1 MNRLQ
6 FFIEK
11 SAFGVCQ
18 RIGELLGISTSTIRM
33 YFIYASFL
41 TLGSPIVAYL
51 AVAFWMNVKKYLRR
65 NTERIETI
73 F

>member
-1 MNRLQ
+1 MSKLQ
-6 FFIEK
+6 LIIEK

-18 RIGELLGISTSTIRM
+18 RIGEVIGISTSAVRM

-51 AVAFWMNVKKYLRR
+51 AIAFWMNVKRYLRSNKQR
-65 NTERIETI
+65 MET
-73 F
+73 FL